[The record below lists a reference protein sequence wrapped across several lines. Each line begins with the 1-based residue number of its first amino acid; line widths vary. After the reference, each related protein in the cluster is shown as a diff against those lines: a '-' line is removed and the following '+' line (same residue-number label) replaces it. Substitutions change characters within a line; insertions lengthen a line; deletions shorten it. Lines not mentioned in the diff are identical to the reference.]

1 MKIFELVSLPVLI
14 AALVAMV
21 NIFTEVI
28 KRLFPVKVPQRV
40 VVIWSILL
48 SEGASFAAV
57 LLQGWQSTKAYV
69 MAGGAGVLIGLLVAY
84 AAMYGYDELYKD
96 VLNIF
101 EKLIG
106 YITGGQFNF
115 KKVQDDDQQPEAL

>member
-1 MKIFELVSLPVLI
+1 MKIFEFVPLPVLI

-21 NIFTEVI
+21 NIFTEVV
-28 KRLFPVKVPQRV
+28 KRLLPVKVPQRV
-40 VVIWSILL
+40 VVAWSILL

-57 LLQGWQSTKAYV
+57 LLQGWQSTNAYV

-84 AAMYGYDELYKD
+84 AAMYGYDELYKN

-106 YITGGQFNF
+106 YITGGRFNF
-115 KKVQDDDQQPEAL
+115 KRVKDDGTGE

>member
-1 MKIFELVSLPVLI
+1 MKIFEFVSLPLLI

-21 NIFTEVI
+21 NVFTEVC
-28 KRLFPVKVPQRV
+28 KRLFNIENPQRV
-40 VVIWSILL
+40 VVIWSVAL

-57 LLQGWQSTKAYV
+57 ILQGWLTAKAYTL
-69 MAGGAGVLIGLLVAY
+69 AAGAGVLIGLLVAY

-106 YITGGQFNF
+106 YITGGW
-115 KKVQDDDQQPEAL
+115 KKADEDDQQPEP

>member
-1 MKIFELVSLPVLI
+1 MKIFEFVPLPVLI

-21 NIFTEVI
+21 NIFTEVV
-28 KRLFPVKVPQRV
+28 KRLLPVKVPQRV
-40 VVIWSILL
+40 VVAWSILL

-57 LLQGWQSTKAYV
+57 LLQGWQSAKAYV

-106 YITGGQFNF
+106 YITGGEFNF
-115 KKVQDDDQQPEAL
+115 KKVQDDDQQQEP

>member
-1 MKIFELVSLPVLI
+1 MKIFEFVSLPLLI

-21 NIFTEVI
+21 NIFTEVC
-28 KRLFPVKVPQRV
+28 KRLFNIENPQRIV
-40 VVIWSILL
+40 VAWSVAL

-106 YITGGQFNF
+106 FITGGW
-115 KKVQDDDQQPEAL
+115 KKADEDDQQPEP

>member
-1 MKIFELVSLPVLI
+1 MKIFEFVSLPLI
-14 AALVAMV
+14 VAALVAMV
-21 NIFTEVI
+21 NIFTEVC
-28 KRLFPVKVPQRV
+28 KRLFEVKNAQRV

-48 SEGASFAAV
+48 SEGVCYAAI
-57 LLQGWQSTKAYV
+57 LLQGWLTVWAYII
-69 MAGGAGVLIGLLVAY
+69 AGVAGVLIGLLVAY

-106 YITGGQFNF
+106 YITGGEFNF
-115 KKVQDDDQQPEAL
+115 KKVQDDDQQSEAL

>member
-1 MKIFELVSLPVLI
+1 MKIFEFVPLPVLI

-21 NIFTEVI
+21 NIFTEVV
-28 KRLFPVKVPQRV
+28 KRLLPVKVPQRV
-40 VVIWSILL
+40 VVGWSILL

-57 LLQGWQSTKAYV
+57 LLQGWQSTNAYV

-106 YITGGQFNF
+106 YITGGEFNF
-115 KKVQDDDQQPEAL
+115 KRVKEDDQQSEAL

>member
-1 MKIFELVSLPVLI
+1 MKIFEFVSLPLLV

-21 NIFTEVI
+21 NIFTEVC
-28 KRLFPVKVPQRV
+28 KRLVEVKNAQRV

-101 EKLIG
+101 QKLIG
-106 YITGGQFNF
+106 YVTGGQFNF
-115 KKVQDDDQQPEAL
+115 KKVKDDDQQQEP